1 MALLPGLMLNHG
13 FDICSVNIKTMRK
26 FVQIFVAF
34 SDSTKK
40 GLGFPVLSTEIEINR
55 YSFENYKLLDQ
66 PFCDMMVTISFF
78 LNPNSSSSFRSKS
91 KME

>member
-1 MALLPGLMLNHG
+1 MALLPGLMFNHG